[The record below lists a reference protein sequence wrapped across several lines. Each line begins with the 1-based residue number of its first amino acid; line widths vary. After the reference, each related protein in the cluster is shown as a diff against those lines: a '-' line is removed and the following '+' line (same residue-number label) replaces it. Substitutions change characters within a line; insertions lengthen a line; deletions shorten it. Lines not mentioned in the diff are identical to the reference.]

1 MGTLDSFTVLDFET
15 TGLDPQVDKPVEVG
29 LVYVE
34 GGKIVE
40 SVEQLID
47 PEVKIPPMASATH
60 HLTKADVE
68 GCPPFDHV
76 RKVLGLDEIGPLVA
90 HNTRF
95 DAAFL
100 GHDPS
105 TWIDTLRL
113 SKHLWP
119 DAECHKLQYLR
130 FYLNLDV
137 DDHGIMPH
145 RALGDAL
152 VTAALAQQIFS
163 ELEDDPY
170 VLQEQPVRET
180 ICRFGNKYRNWYWR
194 DVPDSYLQWFRKNVK
209 DAGPD
214 VHYTVECEMEER
226 GL

>member
-1 MGTLDSFTVLDFET
+1 MDNFTVLDFET

-113 SKHLWP
+113 SKWLWR
-119 DAECHKLQYLR
+119 DLESYSLQFLR
-130 FYLNLDV
+130 YYMNLDV
-137 DDHGIMPH
+137 DDMGIPAH

-152 VTAALAQQIFS
+152 VTASLALRIFD

-170 VLQEQPVRET
+170 TVQEQPIRQTV
-180 ICRFGNKYRNWYWR
+180 CRFGNKYRNWYWS
-194 DVPDSYLQWFRKNVK
+194 DVPGSYLDWMRKNVK
-209 DAGPD
+209 DLDPD
-214 VHYTVECEMEER
+214 TEHTLYCEIEER
-226 GL
+226 GI